1 MTNLQ
6 DKTYK
11 ALFIDSTE
19 LKDKPQ
25 YPKPVEIPHIYVE
38 RNTGSIVSGV
48 DTTIQYIK
56 KYFDNKDSYKLIE
69 TGSLGISSFDP
80 VIGIQIHGRPII
92 FFKNLTFSYVS
103 TILDSILNH
112 ILPESKFILGQIS
125 NTGLSSWN
133 DVPELFQLD
142 IFAKQ
147 NRRILKN
154 FGFIQ
159 PESIKSYM
167 NYDGYK
173 AFAKTI
179 TKQTAA
185 EVCNIIENS
194 GLRGRGGGAFNT
206 GMKWQQALNTS
217 KSQKYFICN
226 ADESD
231 PGSFSGRLLAESNP
245 HLVIEGM
252 LISAYAIHAQ
262 KAYIYIRNTYT
273 LAIDRLN
280 NALSQAKKAGL
291 IGEDIFGSGINIE
304 IEIFKGPGA
313 YVCGEET
320 ALIASM
326 EGERGTPKPKPPYPS
341 EDGLFGYPTVVNN
354 IETVCNVPYII
365 NHGVDEFKKAGSNNS
380 FGTKLFS
387 ISGKTDITGVIEV
400 DLGCSVDKVVDI
412 CITKQGKKNI
422 KAIHIGGPSG
432 GFIAPDNFSINLDYE
447 TIFKNNL
454 WLGSGSFLLLDKTNC
469 IIDITK
475 YFIKF
480 VNNESCGKCIP
491 CREGSQRLLEILNR
505 ISEKPSDYNKHE
517 SLLRFK
523 GVTQLEQISSLM
535 QKTSLCGLGQ
545 NAPNTILSGL
555 QKFRQ
560 EYEEHIY
567 ERTCKANVCRNLKE
581 YFVIVDNCVGCG
593 ICAKKCPTDA
603 IIGTEHQAH
612 FIIQDRCI
620 KCGVCEASCKF
631 NAIMIK

>member
-1 MTNLQ
+1 MKNLK

-11 ALFIDSTE
+11 TLFIDAVE
-19 LKDKPQ
+19 LEKAPQ
-25 YPKPVEIPHIYVE
+25 YSKPVEMPHIYVE
-38 RNTGSIVSGV
+38 RNTGSIVSGI
-48 DTTIQYIK
+48 DATIQYIK
-56 KYFDNKDSYKLIE
+56 KYFDKDENYKLIE
-69 TGSLGISSFDP
+69 TGSLGIISFDP
-80 VIGIQIHGRPII
+80 VIGIQIHGRPLI
-92 FFKNLTFSYVS
+92 FFKNVTFSYVS

-112 ILPESKFILGQIS
+112 ILLESDFILGQIS
-125 NTGLSSWN
+125 HTGLSSWA
-133 DVPELFQLD
+133 DVPELYQLD

-154 FGFIQ
+154 FGLIQ
-159 PESIKSYM
+159 PDFIESYID
-167 NYDGYK
+167 YDGYK
-173 AFAKTI
+173 AFAETI
-179 TKQTAA
+179 TRKTAA
-185 EVCNIIENS
+185 EVCNIIEKS

-206 GMKWQQALNTS
+206 GKKWQKALNTG

-231 PGSFSGRLLAESNP
+231 PGSFSGRLLAENNP
-245 HLVIEGM
+245 HLVIEGI
-252 LISAYAIHAQ
+252 LIGAYAVNAR
-262 KAYIYIRNTYT
+262 KAFIYIRNTYT
-273 LAIDRLN
+273 LAIERLE
-280 NALSQAKKAGL
+280 NALFQAQKAGL
-291 IGEDIFGSGINIE
+291 TGEDIFGSGINIE

-341 EDGLFGYPTVVNN
+341 EDGLFGQPTVVNN
-354 IETVCNVPYII
+354 IETVCNVPYIL
-365 NHGVDEFKKAGSNNS
+365 NYGGDEFQKAGLNNS

-387 ISGKTDITGVIEV
+387 ISGKTDITGVIEI
-400 DLGCSVDKVVDI
+400 DLGTSVAEIMDI
-412 CITKQGKKNI
+412 CITKQRQPEI
-422 KAIHIGGPSG
+422 KAVHIGGPSG
-432 GFIAPDNFSINLDYE
+432 GFIDPDKFSINLDYE
-447 TIFKNNL
+447 TAIDNKL
-454 WLGSGSFLLLDKTNC
+454 GLGSGSFLVLDKTNC

-480 VNNESCGKCIP
+480 INNESCGKCIP

-505 ISEKPSDYNKHE
+505 ISEKPSEYNKHE

-555 QKFRQ
+555 LRFRQ

-567 ERTCKANVCRNLKE
+567 ERQCEANVCRNLKE
-581 YFVIVDNCVGCG
+581 YYVVVDNCVGCG
-593 ICAKKCPTDA
+593 ICAKKCPADA